1 MLALINIVVVELVRE
16 ILMLLAVVM
25 VLVAAW
31 TTLGTILPVSAW
43 TALAALTL
51 TAWATLTLLIAFR
64 LLFEDAVRE
73 LVLASLRINLK
84 ELDLD
89 VVTLVDAS
97 LLDSL

>member
-1 MLALINIVVVELVRE
+1 MVELVRE

-31 TTLGTILPVSAW
+31 TTLGTILTVSAW

-51 TAWATLTLLIAFR
+51 TAWTTLTLLITFR
-64 LLFEDAVRE
+64 LLFEDAMRE